1 MAASKRSGHVNPVVV
16 IAVLFVCVIA
26 SARASAGPI
35 PIGEWL
41 EFGFTE
47 PGVGATGC
55 SPDDPAGNFCIPSF
69 GTPTSFLD
77 APAWTFTAPATG
89 ATLLV
94 TDAFLS
100 GDQFEILDF
109 GIPIAFTSP
118 PAAAGAVD
126 CGDDPV
132 PCFATAG
139 ISTLLQALAAGDH
152 SLTIA
157 ALQAP
162 SGGGSGY
169 LRIDAVTAPVP
180 EPGTLLLMA
189 TGFGIA
195 AIRRRS
201 RR

>member
-1 MAASKRSGHVNPVVV
+1 
-16 IAVLFVCVIA
+16 
-26 SARASAGPI
+26 
-35 PIGEWL
+35 
-41 EFGFTE
+41 
-47 PGVGATGC
+47 
-55 SPDDPAGNFCIPSF
+55 
-69 GTPTSFLD
+69 
-77 APAWTFTAPATG
+77 
-89 ATLLV
+89 LLV
-94 TDAFLS
+94 TDTFQS
-100 GDQFEILDF
+100 GDQFEVLDF
-109 GIPIAFTSP
+109 GVPIALTSV
-118 PAAAGAVD
+118 PAAQGVVD

-139 ISTLLQALAAGDH
+139 ISTLVEALAAGDH

-169 LRIDAVTAPVP
+169 LRIDAATAAVP

-195 AIRRRS
+195 AVRRRS

>member
-1 MAASKRSGHVNPVVV
+1 MPASKRSAHVNPVLV
-16 IAVLFVCVIA
+16 IAALFVCVIA

-35 PIGEWL
+35 PVGEWL

-47 PGVGATGC
+47 AGVGATGC
-55 SPDDPAGNFCIPSF
+55 SPDDPAGNFCTPSS
-69 GTPTSFLD
+69 GTLTSFLD

-89 ATLLV
+89 ATLLM
-94 TDAFLS
+94 TDAFES
-100 GDQFEILDF
+100 GDQFEVLDF
-109 GIPIAFTSP
+109 GVPIALTSV
-118 PAAAGAVD
+118 PAAQGLVD

-132 PCFATAG
+132 PCIATSG
-139 ISTLLQALAAGDH
+139 ISTLVQALAAGDH

-169 LRIDAVTAPVP
+169 LRIDAATAPVP